1 MDQSQE
7 LLYRASATEHKVMAT
22 ALITSL
28 KGFREQHPTK
38 EEPPHY
44 LSITRIAQDMETS
57 FTRTPQLSIN
67 RMNITPKKEQK
78 QFEYRNK
85 VQCKACGLFGHCL
98 EHSQTCRFLAQYMNC
113 NKYAIENEE
122 RATSNQKEFNESNS
136 IRSIKMM
143 SLIPEFNAKIC
154 TAQTK
159 LELDH
164 AIMDA
169 HDEYQQKMGSKE

>member
-7 LLYRASATEHKVMAT
+7 MLYRASATEHKVMAT
-22 ALITSL
+22 TLITSL
-28 KGFREQHPTK
+28 KGFQEQHPTK

-44 LSITRIAQDMETS
+44 LSITRIAQDMETLI
-57 FTRTPQLSIN
+57 TRTPQMLIN

-78 QFEYRNK
+78 PFEYRNK

-122 RATSNQKEFNESNS
+122 RAMLNQKDFNESNS
-136 IRSIKMM
+136 IRSIKMI
-143 SLIPEFNAKIC
+143 SAK
-154 TAQTK
+154 
-159 LELDH
+159 E
-164 AIMDA
+164 
-169 HDEYQQKMGSKE
+169 